1 MRRAVKRGCHV
12 LPCPDGSTECPAAPE
27 RGEPRAEHAVI
38 SHEEVVL
45 RLVIAAAL
53 GSIIG
58 IERERLAWVA
68 GLRTHMLVCVG
79 SALMMI
85 VSAFGFGDVIGQE
98 HVALD
103 PSRIAAQV
111 VSGIGFLG
119 AGTILL
125 RQDTIRGLTTAASL
139 WTVAGI
145 GLAVGG
151 GMYVAGFG
159 ATVLIFL
166 ILAGIKPLERR
177 FWSGARQAHVVSI
190 VVERDTPSIEAIE
203 SALRE
208 MPLTIQA
215 LSLLPGQQED
225 EQEMQVLLT
234 RVPQSE
240 LVNVTKR
247 VAGFPGVRRVTLGE
261 R

>member
-1 MRRAVKRGCHV
+1 MTRAMLG
-12 LPCPDGSTECPAAPE
+12 TPE
-27 RGEPRAEHAVI
+27 IAIRM
-38 SHEEVVL
+38 L
-45 RLVIAAAL
+45 LAAAL
-53 GSIIG
+53 GAVIG
-58 IERERLAWVA
+58 FDRERHTWAA
-68 GLRTHMLVCVG
+68 GLRTHMLVCLG
-79 SALMMI
+79 AALLMM
-85 VSAFGFGDVIGQE
+85 VSAYAFSDILQQWPRV
-98 HVALD
+98 VLD

-208 MPLTIQA
+208 MPLTIQT
-215 LSLLPGQQED
+215 LSLLPGQKED

-234 RVPQSE
+234 RIPQSE

-247 VAGFPGVRRVTLGE
+247 VAEFPGVRRVTLGE

>member
-1 MRRAVKRGCHV
+1 MIGDQE
-12 LPCPDGSTECPAAPE
+12 LL
-27 RGEPRAEHAVI
+27 
-38 SHEEVVL
+38 L
-45 RLVIAAAL
+45 RLVIAALL

-68 GLRTHMLVCVG
+68 GLRTHMLVSVG

-85 VSAFGFGDVIGQE
+85 VSAYGFSDVIGQN
-98 HVALD
+98 HVVLD

-151 GMYVAGFG
+151 GMYVAAIGS
-159 ATVLIFL
+159 TVLIFL

-177 FWSGARQAHVVSI
+177 FWTHSRQAHMVSVVYDRNISG
-190 VVERDTPSIEAIE
+190 VVETVEA
-203 SALRE
+203 ALRE
-208 MPLTIQA
+208 MPLTVQT
-215 LSLLPGQQED
+215 LTLLPGQHDD

-234 RVPQSE
+234 RIPQSE
-240 LVNVTKR
+240 LVAVTQR
-247 VAGFPGVRRVTLGE
+247 VAAIPGVRKVMLGE

>member
-1 MRRAVKRGCHV
+1 MIGDQE
-12 LPCPDGSTECPAAPE
+12 LL
-27 RGEPRAEHAVI
+27 
-38 SHEEVVL
+38 L
-45 RLVIAAAL
+45 RLVIAALL

-68 GLRTHMLVCVG
+68 GLRTHMLVSVG

-85 VSAFGFGDVIGQE
+85 VSAYGFSDVIGQN
-98 HVALD
+98 HVVLD

-151 GMYVAGFG
+151 GMYVAAIGS
-159 ATVLIFL
+159 TVLIFL

-177 FWSGARQAHVVSI
+177 FWTHSRQAHMVSVMFDRNVTG
-190 VVERDTPSIEAIE
+190 VVETVEA
-203 SALRE
+203 ALRE
-208 MPLTIQA
+208 MPLTVQS
-215 LSLLPGQQED
+215 LTLLPGQHDD
-225 EQEMQVLLT
+225 EQETQVLLT
-234 RVPQSE
+234 RIPQSE
-240 LVNVTKR
+240 LVAVTQR
-247 VAGFPGVRRVTLGE
+247 VAAIPGVRKVMLGE